1 VNDATARRELP
12 RGQPDPLGE
21 CLPAG
26 ASAARILVVD
36 DEYGVREGCRKIL
49 SEEGYEAFTAEDGVE
64 GLARF
69 EENPGISVVL
79 VDMMMP
85 RMGGLELLRRIRERT
100 SDVVVIIITAHAT
113 IDSAVEGTKQGAY
126 SYIPKPFTP
135 DELLLTIRNGLERQA
150 LAAESRRLREE
161 RERRLLELE
170 SERSRS
176 NTIIK
181 CMTDGVLVI
190 NLEKLVVLR
199 NAAAARILPGS
210 AARPLPFPLP
220 ELESPEV
227 RELIAEVLDGPGT
240 PQILSREILLGTQTY
255 MLNVSPVPEQK
266 GQTSAAVAVFR
277 DITELKKLEVAKSMF
292 VSMVAHEVKNPLAAT
307 EGWLNLLLS
316 GMMKKD
322 PAEERHVLERSLLR
336 VRTLRTL
343 VSELLNLTAIETGNF
358 TLRRSP
364 VDVPSVVREAI
375 EACREKAAEKHLGLG
390 LNGARVDGPGTG
402 RPGAEGAA
410 PDRAYPDGGA
420 AVAAA
425 AGAPAALAPLVLAD
439 RDALLIILTNLIDN
453 AVKYTPDGGRISVSV
468 SGNDAYLTV
477 RVRDTGFGLSPEE
490 GERVFDEFY
499 RVKNE
504 HTADIP
510 GTGLGLS
517 LVKRLTELH
526 QGRIE
531 VTSIPGEG
539 SVFTLSLPL
548 H

>member
-220 ELESPEV
+220 ELESPGV

-255 MLNVSPVPEQK
+255 MLNVSPVPEQN

-375 EACREKAAEKHLGLG
+375 EACREKAAEKRLALG

-410 PDRAYPDGGA
+410 PDRPYPDGGA